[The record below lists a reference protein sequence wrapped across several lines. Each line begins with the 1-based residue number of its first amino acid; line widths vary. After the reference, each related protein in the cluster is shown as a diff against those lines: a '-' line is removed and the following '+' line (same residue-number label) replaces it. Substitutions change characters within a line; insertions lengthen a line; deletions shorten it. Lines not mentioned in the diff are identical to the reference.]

1 MLDRESGFFEGII
14 DMRILRFLLLIA
26 CLPAAAQ
33 NAAMPACGSP
43 DAVLAHY
50 ATALGGQAALDSM
63 QTLVMEAGATE
74 PHTFNPASTEHD
86 HYRFEWRAPGKVR
99 VRQHYALTW
108 ANWIYDGQAWSL
120 WNGKL
125 SHNDDATPEQQKKLK
140 VLPYNDDP
148 QFLMFRVA
156 ANPLLVATTRNLY
169 RRYALA
175 PGASGTCVLAAFGTS
190 AWGERRDAL
199 TFNAEN
205 GLLKTWA
212 IETGQSGAGQPGEP
226 AQVSFQFDDYQPAGN
241 LLVPRL
247 LFFDFYGTAFRINRV
262 AVNASVDDAGFVP
275 RP

>member
-1 MLDRESGFFEGII
+1 MRHLDT
-14 DMRILRFLLLIA
+14 RILPFLLLMA

-33 NAAMPACGSP
+33 SLVAPECGSA
-43 DAVLAHY
+43 DTVLARY
-50 ATALGGQAALDSM
+50 IAAVGGQAALDQL
-63 QTLVMEAGATE
+63 QTLAIEARATE

-99 VRQHYALTW
+99 VKQHYALTW

-120 WNGKL
+120 RNGKL

-169 RRYALA
+169 LRYALA